1 MSKHETINSRYNVWH
16 HYNAVSRCRGVW
28 LLRAGWYEC
37 PDSRVPSLT
46 TLLFT
51 TLIMGHE
58 SGQALSPRVPQRNI
72 RVNSVSIYQHVCRR
86 LSWFSVS
93 SAQPFPVFIERI
105 SLHKEQI
112 RGGASF
118 LFFFNASLISRRGKI
133 DTTRLVMRE
142 LPHRARGA
150 GSDSNTGIAIDCFG
164 Y

>member
-37 PDSRVPSLT
+37 PDSLVPSLT

-72 RVNSVSIYQHVCRR
+72 RVNSVSIPARVQTAQLVQCQ
-86 LSWFSVS
+86 FST
-93 SAQPFPVFIERI
+93 AI
-105 SLHKEQI
+105 SCVYRKNFTSQ
-112 RGGASF
+112 RANKGGASF

>member
-1 MSKHETINSRYNVWH
+1 MSWCVAAACWVMRVSGLPGPEPHIFVVHDTDNGSRERTSLGQAWDKRCLR
-16 HYNAVSRCRGVW
+16 VSRNATFG
-28 LLRAGWYEC
+28 
-37 PDSRVPSLT
+37 
-46 TLLFT
+46 
-51 TLIMGHE
+51 LI
-58 SGQALSPRVPQRNI
+58 QSP
-72 RVNSVSIYQHVCRR
+72 YQHVCRR